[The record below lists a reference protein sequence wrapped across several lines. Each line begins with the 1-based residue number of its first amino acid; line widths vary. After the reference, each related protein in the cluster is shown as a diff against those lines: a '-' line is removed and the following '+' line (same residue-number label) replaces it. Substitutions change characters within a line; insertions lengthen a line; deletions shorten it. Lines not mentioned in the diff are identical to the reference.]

1 MRCALK
7 QSAKIDI
14 QNIQELRK
22 AVQKYVKT
30 VKIRAKI
37 RKDDKRRFKNTLE
50 R

>member
-22 AVQKYVKT
+22 AVQNYVKT

-37 RKDDKRRFKNTLE
+37 RKDDEKRCENTSK